1 MGSDDALIEKPTES
15 LPDVTDSKMTETIL
29 TNARIV
35 TADEVVHGTLV
46 FRDGKI
52 ADISSGST
60 HVGEDMQGDYVIPGL
75 VELHT
80 DHLEGHYAPRPKV
93 RWNPIASVLAHDA
106 QVATAGITTVF
117 DALRVGMDYDADLT
131 MQDMRKLADAV
142 EDSVRQDRV
151 RADHFIHLRC
161 EVSAPDCLE
170 AFSLFDK
177 DDRVRLASLMDHAPG
192 QRQFASFD
200 AYAVYYMGKM
210 KMSEEQFRE
219 YCGIRIEQS
228 QRNSAPNRIAV
239 SDACRARGIVL
250 ASHDDA
256 TIEHVAEAVEQGIR
270 VAEFPTT
277 AEAAAASKEAGLGV
291 LMGAPNVMRG
301 ASHSGNVSA
310 RQLAA
315 DGLLDILSSDY
326 IPFSLIQAAFFI
338 GEAVDGISL
347 PQAVAM
353 VSKNPAEAVS
363 LDDRGVIEAGRR
375 ADLVRVR
382 VDDHVPVVR
391 TVWREGRRVA

>member
-1 MGSDDALIEKPTES
+1 
-15 LPDVTDSKMTETIL
+15 MTETVL
-29 TNARIV
+29 TNANIV
-35 TADEVVHGTLV
+35 LADEVVPGTLV
-46 FRDGKI
+46 LRDGKI
-52 ADISSGST
+52 AEIARGSARS
-60 HVGEDMQGDYVIPGL
+60 GEDMEGDFLIPGL

-131 MQDMRKLADAV
+131 VEDMRRLADAI
-142 EDSVRQDRV
+142 EDSLRQDRV

-161 EVSAPDCLE
+161 EVSAPDCQE
-170 AFSLFDK
+170 AFAQFDN
-177 DDRVRLASLMDHAPG
+177 DDRVKLASLMDHAPG

-200 AYAVYYMGKM
+200 AYAMYYMGKL
-210 KMSEEQFRE
+210 KMSEEAFRA
-219 YCGIRIEQS
+219 YCDKRIAQS
-228 QRNSAPNRIAV
+228 QQNSAPNRIAIAN
-239 SDACRARGIVL
+239 ACRERGIVL

-256 TIEHVAEAVEQGIR
+256 TVAHVEEAIEQGIR

-277 AEAAAASKEAGLGV
+277 EEAAAASKAAGLGV

-301 ASHSGNVSA
+301 GSHSGNVSA

-315 DGLLDILSSDY
+315 EGLLDILSSDY
-326 IPFSLIQAAFFI
+326 IPFSLIQSAFFI
-338 GEAVDGISL
+338 GEAVEGITL

-353 VSKNPAEAVS
+353 VSKNPADAVG
-363 LDDRGVIEAGRR
+363 LTDRGVIEPGRR

>member
-1 MGSDDALIEKPTES
+1 
-15 LPDVTDSKMTETIL
+15 MTAETVL

-35 TADEVVHGTLV
+35 LADEIVEGSLV
-46 FRDGKI
+46 LRDGLI
-52 ADISSGST
+52 AGIDSGAARA
-60 HVGEDMQGDYVIPGL
+60 GEDMGGDYVIPGL

-93 RWNPIASVLAHDA
+93 RWNPIAAVLAHDA
-106 QVATAGITTVF
+106 QVATAGITTVL
-117 DALRVGMDYDADLT
+117 DALRVGMDEDADLT
-131 MQDMRKLADAV
+131 LDDIRKLADAI
-142 EDSVRQDRV
+142 EDSVQQDRL

-161 EVSAPDCLE
+161 EVSAPDCLN
-170 AFSLFDK
+170 AFASFDG
-177 DDRVRLASLMDHAPG
+177 DERVRLASLMDHAPG
-192 QRQFASFD
+192 QRQFVNLETY
-200 AYAVYYMGKM
+200 AYYYQRKLKLSDRDFKLFCDKRMGE
-210 KMSEEQFRE
+210 SAL
-219 YCGIRIEQS
+219 
-228 QRNSAPNRIAV
+228 NSAPNRAVIAA
-239 SDACRARGIVL
+239 ACHERGIVL

-256 TIEHVAEAVEQGIR
+256 TISHVGEAIEQGVR

-277 AEAAAASKEAGLGV
+277 EEAARASRAAGLGV

-310 RQLAA
+310 RTLAS

-326 IPFSLIQAAFFI
+326 IPFSLIQSAFFL
-338 GEAVDGISL
+338 GDVVEGISL

-353 VSKNPAEAVS
+353 VSKNPAEAVG
-363 LDDRGVIEAGRR
+363 LTDRGMIEQGRR

-391 TVWREGRRVA
+391 TVWRQGNRVA

>member
-1 MGSDDALIEKPTES
+1 
-15 LPDVTDSKMTETIL
+15 MTETVL
-29 TNARIV
+29 TNANIV
-35 TADEVVHGTLV
+35 LADEVVPGTLV
-46 FRDGKI
+46 LRDGKI
-52 ADISSGST
+52 AEIARGGVRS
-60 HVGEDMQGDYVIPGL
+60 GEDMQGDFLIPGL

-131 MQDMRKLADAV
+131 IEDMRKLADAI
-142 EDSVRQDRV
+142 EDSVREDRV

-161 EVSAPDCLE
+161 EVSAPDCQE
-170 AFSLFDK
+170 AFASFDN
-177 DDRVRLASLMDHAPG
+177 DDRVKLASLMDHAPG

-200 AYAVYYMGKM
+200 AYAMYYMGKL
-210 KMSEEQFRE
+210 KMSEEAFRA
-219 YCGIRIEQS
+219 YCDKRIAQS
-228 QRNSAPNRIAV
+228 QANSGVNRVAI
-239 SDACRARGIVL
+239 SEACLARGIVL

-256 TIEHVAEAVEQGIR
+256 TVAHVEEAIQQGIR

-277 AEAAAASKEAGLGV
+277 AEAAAASKQAGLGV
-291 LMGAPNVMRG
+291 LMGAPNIMRG

-326 IPFSLIQAAFFI
+326 IPFSLIQSAFFL
-338 GEAVDGISL
+338 GDAVEGISL

-353 VSKNPAEAVS
+353 VSKNPAEAVG
-363 LDDRGVIEAGRR
+363 LTDRGVIETGRR

>member
-1 MGSDDALIEKPTES
+1 MAS
-15 LPDVTDSKMTETIL
+15 ETVL
-29 TNARIV
+29 DNAQV
-35 TADEVVHGTLV
+35 VLADEIVHGSVLI
-46 FRDGKI
+46 RDGLI
-52 ADISSGST
+52 ADIGASGRT
-60 HVGEDMQGDYVIPGL
+60 GEDMEGDYVIPGL

-106 QVATAGITTVF
+106 QVATAGITTVL
-117 DALRVGMDYDADLT
+117 DALRVGMDEDAD
-131 MQDMRKLADAV
+131 MKAEDMRKLADAI
-142 EDSVRQDRV
+142 EESVNRDRL

-170 AFSLFDK
+170 SFAVFDG
-177 DDRVRLASLMDHAPG
+177 DERVKLASLMDHAPG
-192 QRQFASFD
+192 QRQFVNLETYASYYQRKLKLSDRDFQLYCEKRMAD
-200 AYAVYYMGKM
+200 SAAY
-210 KMSEEQFRE
+210 ST
-219 YCGIRIEQS
+219 
-228 QRNSAPNRIAV
+228 PNRAAI
-239 SDACRARGIVL
+239 STACQARGIVL

-256 TIEHVAEAVEQGIR
+256 TTEHVEEAVEQGVR

-277 AEAAAASKEAGLGV
+277 AAAARASRDAGLGV

-310 RQLAA
+310 RELAGA
-315 DGLLDILSSDY
+315 GLLDILSSDY
-326 IPFSLIQAAFFI
+326 IPFSLIQSAFFL
-338 GEAVDGISL
+338 GDVVEGISL

-353 VSKNPAEAVS
+353 VSKNPAEAVG
-363 LDDRGVIEAGRR
+363 LDDRGVIEPGRR

-391 TVWREGRRVA
+391 TVLRQGRRVA

>member
-1 MGSDDALIEKPTES
+1 
-15 LPDVTDSKMTETIL
+15 MTAETVL

-35 TADEVVHGTLV
+35 LADEIVEGSLLL
-46 FRDGKI
+46 RDGAI
-52 ADISSGST
+52 AAIDSGST
-60 HVGEDMQGDYVIPGL
+60 RAGEDMGGDYVIPGL

-93 RWNPIASVLAHDA
+93 RWNPIAAVLAHDA
-106 QVATAGITTVF
+106 QVATAGITTVL
-117 DALRVGMDYDADLT
+117 DALRVGMDDDADLKS
-131 MQDMRKLADAV
+131 DDVRKLADAI
-142 EDSVRQDRV
+142 EDSVRQDRL

-161 EVSAPDCLE
+161 EVSAPDCLK
-170 AFSLFDK
+170 AFENFET
-177 DDRVRLASLMDHAPG
+177 DDRVKLASLMDHAPG
-192 QRQFASFD
+192 QRQFVNLETYAYYYQRKLKLSDRDFQKFCEKRMAESAS
-200 AYAVYYMGKM
+200 
-210 KMSEEQFRE
+210 
-219 YCGIRIEQS
+219 
-228 QRNSAPNRIAV
+228 NSGPNRVFISA
-239 SDACRARGIVL
+239 ACRERGIVL

-256 TIEHVAEAVEQGIR
+256 TVGHVDEAIEQGVR

-277 AEAAAASKEAGLGV
+277 EEAARASKAAGLGV

-310 RQLAA
+310 RTLAG

-326 IPFSLIQAAFFI
+326 IPFSLIQSAFFL
-338 GEAVDGISL
+338 GDVVEGISL

-353 VSKNPAEAVS
+353 VSKNPADAVG
-363 LDDRGVIEAGRR
+363 LADRGVIESGRR

-391 TVWREGRRVA
+391 TVWRQGQRVA

>member
-1 MGSDDALIEKPTES
+1 
-15 LPDVTDSKMTETIL
+15 MTETIL
-29 TNARIV
+29 TNAQIV
-35 TADEVVHGTLV
+35 LADEVVPGTLV

-52 ADISSGST
+52 AEIARGASGS
-60 HVGEDMQGDYVIPGL
+60 GEDMQGDFLVPGL

-117 DALRVGMDYDADLT
+117 DALRVGMDYDADLGIE
-131 MQDMRKLADAV
+131 DMRKLADAI
-142 EDSVRQDRV
+142 EDSVREDRV

-170 AFSLFDK
+170 AFASFDN
-177 DDRVRLASLMDHAPG
+177 DDRVKLASLMDHAPG
-192 QRQFASFD
+192 QRQFAKFE
-200 AYAVYYMGKM
+200 AYAMYYMGKL
-210 KMSEEQFRE
+210 KMSEEAFRQ
-219 YCGIRIEQS
+219 YCDKRIAQS
-228 QRNSAPNRIAV
+228 QANSAPNRVAI
-239 SDACRARGIVL
+239 SEACRARGIVL

-256 TIEHVAEAVEQGIR
+256 TVAHVQEAIEQGIR

-277 AEAAAASKEAGLGV
+277 AEAAAASKQAGLGV

-326 IPFSLIQAAFFI
+326 IPFSLIQSAFFI
-338 GEAVDGISL
+338 GEAVEGITL

-353 VSKNPAEAVS
+353 VSKNPAEAVG
-363 LDDRGVIEAGRR
+363 LTDRGIIEPGRR